1 MRPLN
6 KQAAVTAFAG
16 SSSQSEAA
24 AREVSPSSPNTVPS
38 AVQESLNSLA
48 VDGASETVT
57 SINPSTSQ
65 QTSDSVHKL
74 PAKLVKEVLSGEFM
88 ELSKL
93 LPKNFN
99 SLQPL
104 PDKPLTLTVEISVI
118 RVNKAKA
125 ISITNIE
132 EWTLA
137 FTAYMSVIISQ
148 HPNHEAELLEYLFL
162 IRYAAKYHRG
172 LGWCIYDVKFRQKAA
187 ANKSILW
194 SVVDSQLW
202 LKMFTVAP
210 SLMKE
215 DIGFFQSGLSSVPR
229 TFRGNEYRTCHN
241 FNKGWLCA
249 RTPCPFAHKCNKPGC
264 GGDQPGHRCPTLSES
279 NKQPPPRAGK
289 SNSEQH
295 GSHHRSK

>member
-104 PDKPLTLTVEISVI
+104 HDKPLTLTVENSVI

-148 HPNHEAELLEYLFL
+148 HPNHAAELLEYLSL

-172 LGWCIYDVKFRQKAA
+172 LGWCVYDVKFRQKTA

-194 SVVDSQLW
+194 SVSRQPIMAENVYCLPFTYEGRYW
-202 LKMFTVAP
+202 LFP
-210 SLMKE
+210 
-215 DIGFFQSGLSSVPR
+215 IR
-229 TFRGNEYRTCHN
+229 T
-241 FNKGWLCA
+241 LI
-249 RTPCPFAHKCNKPGC
+249 
-264 GGDQPGHRCPTLSES
+264 
-279 NKQPPPRAGK
+279 RAK
-289 SNSEQH
+289 YI
-295 GSHHRSK
+295 